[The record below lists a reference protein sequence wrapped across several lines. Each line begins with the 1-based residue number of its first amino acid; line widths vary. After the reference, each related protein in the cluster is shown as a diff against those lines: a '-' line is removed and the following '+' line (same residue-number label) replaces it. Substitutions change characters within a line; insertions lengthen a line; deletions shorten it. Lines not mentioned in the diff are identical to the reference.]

1 MCDAA
6 GDTDREARLDDGSGP
21 GDAGGHEAAV
31 SVGWSAPDFAAPR
44 GAVPPMFCFFFSWK
58 CQLFNLFVVLLFY

>member
-21 GDAGGHEAAV
+21 GDAGGREAAV
-31 SVGWSAPDFAAPR
+31 SVGSSAPDFTAPR
-44 GAVPPMFCFFFSWK
+44 GAVPPMFFFF
-58 CQLFNLFVVLLFY
+58 LEMPVV

>member
-21 GDAGGHEAAV
+21 GDAGGREAAV
-31 SVGWSAPDFAAPR
+31 SVGSSAPDFAAPR
-44 GAVPPMFCFFFSWK
+44 GAVLPTFFFFFSWK